1 VAVTVPATVT
11 FLYCAQEKLPA
22 TIVVKPDVAQLFPPK
37 RQKANSMSAAL
48 LVVIEASIFDPL
60 L

>member
-1 VAVTVPATVT
+1 
-11 FLYCAQEKLPA
+11 LYCAQEKLPA